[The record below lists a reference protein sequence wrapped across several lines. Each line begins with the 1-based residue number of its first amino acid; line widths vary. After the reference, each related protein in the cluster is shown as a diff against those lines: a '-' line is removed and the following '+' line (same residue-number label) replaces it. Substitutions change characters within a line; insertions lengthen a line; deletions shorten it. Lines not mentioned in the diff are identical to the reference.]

1 MNDASVLNLVDR
13 EEIQTDL
20 LQYYHSQRRARVAVG
35 GDDPQTRCLH
45 EYAIAVF
52 SIPIVSAFVESLF
65 SKMNYNQNKSRN
77 RLLDETTTS
86 ILHVHDTVVP
96 NPLLPLD
103 GKISLRCNKDNNTV
117 NKRKH
122 TKNVG
127 RKVCCIFEVEGRND
141 GHMERF
147 HGEVTSVEYDE
158 EYADWM
164 YHVLYYAFEGH
175 PEDHVDY
182 FRDEIEPLW
191 CTCENV
197 V

>member
-1 MNDASVLNLVDR
+1 MN
-13 EEIQTDL
+13 
-20 LQYYHSQRRARVAVG
+20 
-35 GDDPQTRCLH
+35 

-65 SKMNYNQNKSRN
+65 SKMNYNQNKQRSG
-77 RLLDETTTS
+77 LLDTTTTS

-103 GKISLRCNKDNNTV
+103 GKFPLRCNKDNNTV

-127 RKVCCIFEVEGRND
+127 RKVCCMFEVEGRDD
-141 GHMERF
+141 GYTRRY

-158 EYADWM
+158 EYAEW
-164 YHVLYYAFEGH
+164 LYIMLCMKRL
-175 PEDHVDY
+175 
-182 FRDEIEPLW
+182 RDMTRIM
-191 CTCENV
+191 
-197 V
+197 